1 MNEVNEEINYFK
13 TNGTVPKGWT
23 ALSVIA
29 IGITGIIASF
39 LPQMAEIKIP

>member
-1 MNEVNEEINYFK
+1 MLYMMAVAIITLGMAPFV
-13 TNGTVPKGWT
+13 T
-23 ALSVIA
+23 A